1 MTLLVLDSFLL
12 HGSYSVIY
20 YMAKALLFIF
30 IFHHMIFRCG
40 PNLRFLAVKKFRIVV
55 TNSNVRVLVTPKW
68 NYVFALA

>member
-1 MTLLVLDSFLL
+1 
-12 HGSYSVIY
+12 
-20 YMAKALLFIF
+20 MAKALLFIF